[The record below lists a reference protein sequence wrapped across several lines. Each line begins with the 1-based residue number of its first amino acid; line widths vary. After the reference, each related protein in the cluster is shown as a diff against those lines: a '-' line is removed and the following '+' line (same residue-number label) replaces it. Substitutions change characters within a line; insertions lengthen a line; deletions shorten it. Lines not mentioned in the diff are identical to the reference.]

1 MKYRYRICAPLSN
14 GGSSVNTIES
24 DQEVPTR
31 AALAHLLTKEV
42 TQIEVGQE
50 DGTTFTPLK
59 TYIVNPE
66 TLKHEQMLEWMKRE
80 MPDCD
85 PQKELGETAD
95 EWYIW
100 TEEYRGLIG
109 MYRHKNLIL
118 VSSAG
123 VAPVIRVASCNNPRY
138 ALLS

>member
-66 TLKHEQMLEWMKRE
+66 TFNHQQMLGWMKKE

-85 PQKELGETAD
+85 PQEKLGETAD

-100 TEEYRGLIG
+100 TEEYRDIRGVGFFGGIILISSLGL
-109 MYRHKNLIL
+109 
-118 VSSAG
+118 
-123 VAPVIRVASCNNPRY
+123 APVIRVASCNNPRY